1 MSKTIK
7 DIKDKKKEQKSDN
20 DLKYFKAKTE
30 IKLLTEEKADGKKGI
45 VEAYVSIFDNVDL
58 GGDKIIKGAF
68 AESLKKKLPKGVWM
82 HNWDQPIAKTLE
94 AREDD
99 KGLYIKGKLIMD
111 VQKAKEAYAL
121 MKEGVIDEFSIGYR
135 VLEDEWEEDGTRK
148 LKKLRL
154 YEWSPV
160 LAGMNP
166 ETELVSI
173 KEEKKEAKIN
183 YLKKEK
189 GGVIVF
195 FDNGEKQAFKF
206 SYKFKKY
213 LLSRAEEKAKR
224 EQTVEGQQAIKILR
238 LSKKVDKINES
249 IIKIVKNK

>member
-7 DIKDKKKEQKSDN
+7 DIKDRDKKSDK
-20 DLKYFKAKTE
+20 DLKYFKAKTQ
-30 IKLLTEEKADGKKGI
+30 ISLIEEKAEGDKGI
-45 VEAYVSIFDNVDL
+45 IEAYVSIFDNVDL
-58 GGDKIIKGAF
+58 GGDKIVKGAF

-82 HNWDQPIAKTLE
+82 HNWDEPIAKTIE
-94 AREDD
+94 AKEDN
-99 KGLYIKGKLIMD
+99 KGLYIKGKLIME

-166 ETELVSI
+166 DTELVSV
-173 KEEKKEAKIN
+173 KEEKKEPKIN

-189 GGVIVF
+189 GGAVVY
-195 FDNGEKQAFKF
+195 FDNGTKQAFKF

-213 LLSRAEEKAKR
+213 LLSRAEQKAQR
-224 EQTVEGQQAIKILR
+224 EQKVAGEQIATIFK
-238 LSKKVDKINES
+238 LSRKVDKINERIIR
-249 IIKIVKNK
+249 IIKQK

>member
-1 MSKTIK
+1 MSKKIK
-7 DIKDKKKEQKSDN
+7 EIKDKNKEKK
-20 DLKYFKAKTE
+20 DLKYFKFKTE
-30 IKLLTEEKADGKKGI
+30 IKMADEDKANGEKGI
-45 VEAYVSIFDNVDL
+45 IEAYVSIFDNVDL

-68 AESLKKKLPKGVWM
+68 AESLAKKLPKGVWM
-82 HNWDQPIAKTLE
+82 HNWDEPIAKTIS

-99 KGLYIKGKLIMD
+99 KGLYIKGKLIME
-111 VQKAKEAYAL
+111 VQRAKEAYAL

-166 ETELVSI
+166 ETELIGI
-173 KEEKKEAKIN
+173 KSEKPEPKIN
-183 YLKKEK
+183 YIKKEK
-189 GGVIVF
+189 GGAVIYF
-195 FDNGEKQAFKF
+195 NDGRKEAFQF
-206 SYKFKKY
+206 TYKFKKY

-224 EQTVEGQQAIKILR
+224 EQTVEGEQAIKILR
-238 LSKKVDKINES
+238 LSKKVDKINER
-249 IIKIVKNK
+249 IIKIIKTK